1 MPNLLCLA
9 LVSVLTFVNGALCTI
24 WELREAAPDESLL
37 QASLFICV
45 AGVIGM
51 CAAMIWGG
59 CILWETM

>member
-1 MPNLLCLA
+1 MQNLACLA
-9 LVSVLTFVNGALCTI
+9 LVSVLAFVIGALCTLG
-24 WELREAAPDESLL
+24 ELREAAPDESLL

-59 CILWETM
+59 RILWETM